1 MKCIDDS
8 HIQSLLLGSQKR
20 SIKYTDGNNNNN
32 NNNLLSDED
41 PATLAI
47 DLVPPTNAER
57 EGATKASAPEKATA
71 ASKAK
76 IDEQRIM
83 FLCSFSS
90 APREVL

>member
-20 SIKYTDGNNNNN
+20 SIKYTDGNN

>member
-32 NNNLLSDED
+32 LLSDED

-57 EGATKASAPEKATA
+57 EGATNASAPEKATA

-90 APREVL
+90 APGEVL

>member
-20 SIKYTDGNNNNN
+20 SIKYTDGNN

-90 APREVL
+90 AQREVL

>member
-1 MKCIDDS
+1 MKCINDS
-8 HIQSLLLGSQKR
+8 HIEDLLLGSQKR
-20 SIKYTDGNNNNN
+20 SIKYTDHKH
-32 NNNLLSDED
+32 NLLSDED

-90 APREVL
+90 APGEVL

>member
-20 SIKYTDGNNNNN
+20 SIKYTDSNNN

-57 EGATKASAPEKATA
+57 DGATKASAPEKATA

-90 APREVL
+90 AQREVL

>member
-8 HIQSLLLGSQKR
+8 HIESLLLGSQKR
-20 SIKYTDGNNNNN
+20 SIKYTDGN

-83 FLCSFSS
+83 FLCSFLS